1 MNEKASSPPSPV
13 WNSGTKLVV
22 GLTFVGI
29 LVAFLIYFRS
39 IIGPLLLAVILAYV
53 LHPGAAIINRKTHL
67 NWRWSV
73 NIIFLLF
80 VLILLAILTVSGFA
94 IIQQMQ
100 SLVGVINTFTVTLP
114 DLVDQISSQE
124 YSIGPFSFGLSQT
137 DLQSLTNQVLDTLQ
151 PVLGRFGSILSSFAA
166 SALVTLAW
174 AMFVFIIAYFLLAR
188 TGQVTDEMIRIDIPG
203 YNDDIGRINLHL
215 RRIWNVFLRGQM
227 VIFILAI
234 FLYSILL
241 TVLGVRYALGIA
253 IMAGVARFIPY
264 VGPFIVWI
272 VTALVAIF
280 QGYNYFGLE
289 TWVYAILVVALCL
302 ILDAILD
309 NIVVPKFHGDT
320 LGLHPAAVLVA
331 ALLAA
336 RLIGFVGLVLA
347 APVLASMV
355 LISRYFIRKMLD
367 QEPWPPSDD
376 ESRVT
381 NIPWNEFISR
391 LWKGRQKNAPSE
403 QLVSKDSRADKQL

>member
-1 MNEKASSPPSPV
+1 MSETASPPPSPI

-29 LVAFLIYFRS
+29 LVALLIYFRS

-53 LHPGAAIINRKTHL
+53 LHPAAAILNRKTHL

-73 NIIFLLF
+73 NIVFLVF
-80 VLILLAILTVSGFA
+80 VLILLAILTVSGLA

-114 DLVDQISSQE
+114 EFVDQISSQV
-124 YSIGPFSFGLSQT
+124 YNFGPFQFGLSQT
-137 DLQSLTNQVLDTLQ
+137 DLQSLANQILDTLQ
-151 PVLGRFGSILSSFAA
+151 PVLGRFGSLLSSFAA
-166 SALVTLAW
+166 SALVTLGW
-174 AMFVFIIAYFLLAR
+174 AMFVLVIAYFLLAR
-188 TGQVTDEMIRIDIPG
+188 TGQVTDEMIQIDIPD
-203 YNDDIGRINLHL
+203 YNDDIHRMNLEF
-215 RRIWNVFLRGQM
+215 RRIWNVFLRGQL
-227 VIFILAI
+227 VIFLLAI

-253 IMAGVARFIPY
+253 ILAGVARFIPY

-272 VTALVAIF
+272 VTALVAFF

-289 TWVYAILVVALCL
+289 PWVYAILVVTFCL

-331 ALLAA
+331 ALIAA

-347 APVLASMV
+347 APVLASLV
-355 LISRYFIRKMLD
+355 LVSRYFIRKMFD
-367 QEPWPPSDD
+367 QDPWPPDD
-376 ESRVT
+376 ESRDT
-381 NIPWNEFISR
+381 NIPWNEFINR
-391 LWKGRQKNAPSE
+391 LWKGRQTNPPSE
-403 QLVSKDSRADKQL
+403 

>member
-1 MNEKASSPPSPV
+1 MSDTTSPPPSPI
-13 WNSGTKLVV
+13 WNSGTKLIV

-29 LVAFLIYFRS
+29 LIALLIYFRS

-53 LHPGAAIINRKTHL
+53 LHPVAARLSSYARL

-73 NIIFLLF
+73 NIVFLLF

-94 IIQQMQ
+94 IIQQME
-100 SLVGVINTFTVTLP
+100 SLVGVISKFTVTLP
-114 DLVDQISSQE
+114 DFIERISSQI
-124 YSIGPFSFGLSQT
+124 YSIGPYTFRLDESNLQAFTNQFLDILQPMLGSFGS
-137 DLQSLTNQVLDTLQ
+137 V
-151 PVLGRFGSILSSFAA
+151 ISSFAA
-166 SALVTLAW
+166 SALVTLGW
-174 AMFVFIIAYFLLAR
+174 ILFVLVIAYFLLAR
-188 TGQVTDEMIRIDIPG
+188 TGQVTDEMIHIDIPG
-203 YNDDIGRINLHL
+203 YNEDIQRMNLEF

-234 FLYSILL
+234 ILYSILL
-241 TVLGVRYALGIA
+241 SALGVRYALGIA

-264 VGPFIVWI
+264 VGPFIVWV
-272 VTALVAIF
+272 VTALVAFF
-280 QGYNYFGLE
+280 QGSNYFGLE
-289 TWVYAILVVALCL
+289 SWVYAIIVVALCL

-331 ALLAA
+331 ALIAA

-367 QEPWPPSDD
+367 QDPWPAEDD
-376 ESRVT
+376 DTSES
-381 NIPWNEFISR
+381 NLSWIEFVNR
-391 LWKGRQKNAPSE
+391 LWKGRQKVDPSE
-403 QLVSKDSRADKQL
+403 

>member
-1 MNEKASSPPSPV
+1 MNEKASPPPSPV

-80 VLILLAILTVSGFA
+80 VLILLAILTVSGLA

-137 DLQSLTNQVLDTLQ
+137 DLQSLANQVLDTLQ

-174 AMFVFIIAYFLLAR
+174 AMFVFVIAYFLLAR
-188 TGQVTDEMIRIDIPG
+188 TGQVTDAMIHIDIPG
-203 YNDDIGRINLHL
+203 YNDDIRRINLQL

-355 LISRYFIRKMLD
+355 LISRYFIRKMFD
-367 QEPWPPSDD
+367 QDPWPLSDD
-376 ESRVT
+376 ESRGVD
-381 NIPWNEFISR
+381 IPWNEFISR

-403 QLVSKDSRADKQL
+403 

>member
-1 MNEKASSPPSPV
+1 MNEKASPPPSPV

-137 DLQSLTNQVLDTLQ
+137 DLQSLANQVLDTLQ

-174 AMFVFIIAYFLLAR
+174 AMFVFVIAYFLLAR
-188 TGQVTDEMIRIDIPG
+188 TGQVTDAMIHIDIPG
-203 YNDDIGRINLHL
+203 YNDDIRRINLQL

-355 LISRYFIRKMLD
+355 LISRYFIRKMFD
-367 QEPWPPSDD
+367 QDPWPLSDD
-376 ESRVT
+376 ESRGVD
-381 NIPWNEFISR
+381 IPWNEFISR
-391 LWKGRQKNAPSE
+391 LWKGRQKKAPSE
-403 QLVSKDSRADKQL
+403 

>member
-1 MNEKASSPPSPV
+1 MSETASPPPSPI

-29 LVAFLIYFRS
+29 LVALLIYFRS

-53 LHPGAAIINRKTHL
+53 LHPAAAILNRKTHL

-73 NIIFLLF
+73 NIVFLVF
-80 VLILLAILTVSGFA
+80 VLILLAILTVSGLA

-114 DLVDQISSQE
+114 EFVDQISSQV
-124 YSIGPFSFGLSQT
+124 YNFGPFQFGLSQT
-137 DLQSLTNQVLDTLQ
+137 DLQSLANQILDTLQ
-151 PVLGRFGSILSSFAA
+151 PVLGRFGSLLSSFAA
-166 SALVTLAW
+166 SALVTLGW
-174 AMFVFIIAYFLLAR
+174 AMFVLVIAYFLLAR
-188 TGQVTDEMIRIDIPG
+188 TGQVTDEMIQIDIPD
-203 YNDDIGRINLHL
+203 YNDDIHRMNLEF
-215 RRIWNVFLRGQM
+215 RRIWNVFLRGQL
-227 VIFILAI
+227 VIFLLAI

-253 IMAGVARFIPY
+253 ILAGVARFIPY

-272 VTALVAIF
+272 VTALVAFF

-289 TWVYAILVVALCL
+289 PWVYAILVVTFCL

-331 ALLAA
+331 ALIAA

-347 APVLASMV
+347 APVLASLV
-355 LISRYFIRKMLD
+355 LVSRYFIRKLFD
-367 QEPWPPSDD
+367 QDPWPPDD
-376 ESRVT
+376 ESRDT
-381 NIPWNEFISR
+381 NIPWNEFINR
-391 LWKGRQKNAPSE
+391 LWKGRQTNPPSE
-403 QLVSKDSRADKQL
+403 

>member
-1 MNEKASSPPSPV
+1 MSDTTSPPPSPT

-29 LVAFLIYFRS
+29 IVALLIYFRS

-53 LHPGAAIINRKTHL
+53 LHPAAAKLNQKTHL

-73 NIIFLLF
+73 NIVFLLF

-94 IIQQMQ
+94 VIQQME
-100 SLVGVINTFTVTLP
+100 SLVGVISTFTATLP
-114 DLVDQISSQE
+114 EFVDRISSQI
-124 YSIGPFSFGLSQT
+124 YIIGPFQFGLSQT
-137 DLQSLTNQVLDTLQ
+137 DLQSFANQVLDILQ
-151 PVLGRFGSILSSFAA
+151 PVLGGFGSVLSSFAA
-166 SALVTLAW
+166 SALVTLGW
-174 AMFVFIIAYFLLAR
+174 GMFVLVIAYFLLAR
-188 TGQVTDEMIRIDIPG
+188 TGQVTDEMIQIDIPG
-203 YNDDIGRINLHL
+203 YNDDIRRMNLEF

-227 VIFILAI
+227 VIFLLAI
-234 FLYSILL
+234 ILYSILL
-241 TVLGVRYALGIA
+241 TTLGIRYALGIA
-253 IMAGVARFIPY
+253 FLAGVARFIPY

-272 VTALVAIF
+272 VTALVAFF

-289 TWVYAILVVALCL
+289 PWVFAILVVALCL

-331 ALLAA
+331 ALVAA
-336 RLIGFVGLVLA
+336 QLIGFIGLVLA

-355 LISRYFIRKMLD
+355 LITRYFISKMLD
-367 QEPWPPSDD
+367 QEPWPPTND
-376 ESRVT
+376 ESQEV
-381 NIPWNEFISR
+381 NIPWREFVSR
-391 LWKGRQKNAPSE
+391 LVKGRKKIDPSE
-403 QLVSKDSRADKQL
+403 

>member
-1 MNEKASSPPSPV
+1 MSETASPPPSPI

-29 LVAFLIYFRS
+29 LVALLIYFRS

-53 LHPGAAIINRKTHL
+53 LHPAAAILNRKTHL
-67 NWRWSV
+67 NWRWSL
-73 NIIFLLF
+73 NIVFLVF
-80 VLILLAILTVSGFA
+80 VLILLAILTVSGLA

-114 DLVDQISSQE
+114 EIVDQISSQV
-124 YSIGPFSFGLSQT
+124 YNFGPFQFGLSQT
-137 DLQSLTNQVLDTLQ
+137 DLQSLANQILDTLQ
-151 PVLGRFGSILSSFAA
+151 PVLGRFGSLLSSFAA
-166 SALVTLAW
+166 SALVTLGW
-174 AMFVFIIAYFLLAR
+174 AMFVLVIAYFLLAR
-188 TGQVTDEMIRIDIPG
+188 TGQVTDEMIQIDIPD
-203 YNDDIGRINLHL
+203 YNDDIHRMNLEF
-215 RRIWNVFLRGQM
+215 RRIWNVFLRGQL
-227 VIFILAI
+227 VIFLLAI

-253 IMAGVARFIPY
+253 ILAGVARFIPY

-272 VTALVAIF
+272 VTALVAFF

-289 TWVYAILVVALCL
+289 PWVYAILVVTFCL

-331 ALLAA
+331 ALIAA

-347 APVLASMV
+347 APVLASLV
-355 LISRYFIRKMLD
+355 LVSRYFIRKMFD
-367 QEPWPPSDD
+367 QDPWPPDD
-376 ESRVT
+376 ESRDT

-391 LWKGRQKNAPSE
+391 LWKGRQTNPPSE
-403 QLVSKDSRADKQL
+403 